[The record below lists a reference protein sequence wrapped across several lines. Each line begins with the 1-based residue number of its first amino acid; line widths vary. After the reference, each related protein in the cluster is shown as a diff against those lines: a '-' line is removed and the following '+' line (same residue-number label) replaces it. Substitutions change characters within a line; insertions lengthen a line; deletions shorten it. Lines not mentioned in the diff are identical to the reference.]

1 MTNPCLSPI
10 KPSLVTQLVAVAA
23 LSMAAAAP
31 TWAQSN
37 NALRDQVQA
46 REAERAARFGA
57 PQQPLGG
64 PVTEV
69 VGGHDA
75 KPGRWPFMVA
85 LLDKSKTSNF
95 EAQFCGGSLISKRDV
110 LTAAHCAFP
119 SDAGSIQVLV
129 GTQDLKNGGRRI
141 NVTRVTQHPSY
152 GSAKADSDV
161 AVLRLAE
168 EVTDITPVVFMTTL
182 AEEKKYAP
190 VDRVSFGMG
199 WGETETSPHFPT
211 LLQEV
216 KLPIVDRAVCNG
228 PDSYNGQID
237 RTMICAGYQEGRM
250 DTCNEDSGGPLVVKD
265 ASKNWHLQVGVVSWG
280 KGCAEPN
287 YYGVYS
293 RLATL
298 GAWVKEQVAMP

>member
-1 MTNPCLSPI
+1 LLNMKKSYLRP
-10 KPSLVTQLVAVAA
+10 VTQLAAVALLGA
-23 LSMAAAAP
+23 AAAAP
-31 TWAQSN
+31 AWAESSN
-37 NALRDQVQA
+37 AMRDQVQA
-46 REAERAARFGA
+46 RQAERAARFGLP
-57 PQQPLGG
+57 PQTDGD
-64 PVTEV
+64 VHAEV
-69 VGGHDA
+69 VGGNDA

-85 LLDKSKTSNF
+85 LVDKGTTSNRA
-95 EAQFCGGSLISKRDV
+95 AQFCGASLISKRDV
-110 LTAAHCAFP
+110 LTAAHCASA

-129 GTQDLKNGGRRI
+129 GTQDLKTGGRRI

-168 EVTDITPVVFMTTL
+168 DVNDITPVAFMTTL
-182 AEEKKYAP
+182 TEEKKYAP

-199 WGETETSPHFPT
+199 WGETETQPHFPM

-237 RTMICAGYQEGRM
+237 KTMICAGYQEGGK
-250 DTCNEDSGGPLVVKD
+250 DTCQQDSGGPLVVKD
-265 ASKNWHLQVGVVSWG
+265 ASKKWNLQVGVVSWG
-280 KGCAEPN
+280 RGCAEPN
-287 YYGVYS
+287 YYGVYA

-298 GAWVKEQVAMP
+298 GAWVKEQVAAP